1 MTNLTQ
7 KAAAGWAAA
16 YGTLALGWTLT
27 GHGFPF
33 GEAADVGAR
42 SSPLRFLSPEFGAP
56 LFAGVLLLTAVVA
69 LVMSGWDTAHRPART
84 LLLTYGWVVAGALL
98 LVVPDARLLT
108 LLGYAPILI
117 IGAPF
122 GWPPV
127 NYGEVFTWTLANQAI
142 SVVGGLLL
150 AAATLR
156 WQFRTA
162 GACTRCGRTEPEA
175 GWTTPRS
182 AARWGR
188 WAVYVAAAVPAVY
201 AFTRLAWAAGIP
213 LGVPS
218 HFLAEMRASGL
229 IWAGLGLGG
238 FALAG
243 AVLTLGLTQRW
254 GEVFPRWMIGLAG
267 RRVPI
272 RLATIPATLVA
283 IFVTSAWIGFFTT
296 HGFFTAFTGEP
307 GAATLPMALW
317 PLWGAG
323 LGAAT
328 LAYHLRRRA
337 ACTACGRGTP
347 DLGLVRARATE
358 AY

>member
-1 MTNLTQ
+1 MNLTQ
-7 KAAAGWAAA
+7 KVAAGWAAA
-16 YGTLALGWTLT
+16 YGTLALGWTFT
-27 GHGFPF
+27 GRGFPF
-33 GEAADVGAR
+33 GEAVDVGAR
-42 SSPLRFLSPEFGAP
+42 SSPMRFLSPQVGAP
-56 LFAGVLLLTAVVA
+56 VFAVVLLLTAVVA
-69 LVMSGWDTAHRPART
+69 LVMTGWDAPRGPART
-84 LLLTYGWVVAGALL
+84 ALLGYGWLVAGLLL

-108 LLGYAPILI
+108 LLGYTPILI

-127 NYGEVFTWTLANQAI
+127 NYAEVFTWTLANQAI
-142 SVVGGLLL
+142 SVAGGLLL

-162 GACTRCGRTEPEA
+162 GACVSCGRAEPQA
-175 GWTTPRS
+175 HWTTPAA

-188 WAVYVAAAVPAVY
+188 WAVYVATAVPAVY
-201 AFTRLAWAAGIP
+201 ALTRLAWAAGIP
-213 LGVPS
+213 LGVPAR
-218 HFLAEMRASGL
+218 FLAEARANGMV
-229 IWAGLGLGG
+229 WAGLGLGG

-272 RLATIPATLVA
+272 RLATVPATLVA

-307 GAATLPMALW
+307 SAATLPMALW
-317 PLWGAG
+317 PLWGAA

-337 ACTACGRGTP
+337 ACGACGRGAP
-347 DLGLVRARATE
+347 DRGLVRAPETE